1 MQCQTASPSIQQF
14 FNSLFAARFSTS
26 RPWPVVSQPTVKAIH
41 PRGEQSAPSS
51 PSPGGGRR
59 PLAESPLTGGERT
72 LARAANFEHGVFHTA
87 GRDRAPLTDGS
98 PAHSESHSTARRTSS
113 TVFPTL
119 PGRVGSSRLAL
130 KKTKKPP
137 PVRKDWRGLPEK
149 QEFLC
154 IFLFRNK

>member
-59 PLAESPLTGGERT
+59 PLAEGPLASEEGT
-72 LARAANFEHGVFHTA
+72 LACAASAEHSVSHTA

-98 PAHSESHSTARRTSS
+98 PAHDESHLPARRASS

-119 PGRVGSSRLAL
+119 PGGVGSSRLAL
-130 KKTKKPP
+130 KKAKNPRQSARTGGGSPKTG
-137 PVRKDWRGLPEK
+137 VSLYLS
-149 QEFLC
+149 F
-154 IFLFRNK
+154 